1 MSAPPPAISAAAAM
15 AATVSIKYLSG
26 RTALDGIPVPPW
38 EKQQAGVSVRAGVR
52 SAVCSGGF
60 RAVLR
65 VLSDAWE
72 LEVAV
77 CADSECGVSTIPSP
91 PLDFRCRRRPGCAD
105 RPRHGPHSLNQPTSR
120 SSSEPSR
127 AEPSRRRAAD
137 PIRVQGCALAQEE
150 RHAVGRIAQAPP
162 AGRADR
168 VGTKPRAHLKP
179 HRRESETND

>member
-91 PLDFRCRRRPGCAD
+91 PLDFRCRLRRGCAD

-120 SSSEPSR
+120 SSSRAKPSR
-127 AEPSRRRAAD
+127 AEPAQGRRSDQGSVWVALLHRKSVTRSAAL
-137 PIRVQGCALAQEE
+137 R
-150 RHAVGRIAQAPP
+150 RHLPP
-162 AGRADR
+162 AARTASAPNHER
-168 VGTKPRAHLKP
+168 T
-179 HRRESETND
+179 